1 MHTLKN
7 LSKTEY
13 SVISAYVILFPVS
26 LFLADFVFF
35 NPFFMTTLTTSF
47 LLFLITVLHYV
58 FKRPYL
64 PGVFFCH
71 QNTCRT
77 LRIKGHYLPICSRC
91 TGIYLGVYLSLP
103 LSLLYQG
110 PLLIFLMIP
119 LIIDGYLVYQKKKA
133 SSHTRRL
140 STGLL
145 FGIGL
150 IYSYALYHQF
160 LAYLASLVF

>member
-1 MHTLKN
+1 MQTIKH

-13 SVISAYVILFPVS
+13 TVFSIYVILFPIT
-26 LFLADFVFF
+26 LFLVEIVFF
-35 NPFFMTTLTTSF
+35 NPFFTTALTTALF
-47 LLFLITVLHYV
+47 LLTLTVLHYSL
-58 FKRPYL
+58 KKPYL

-71 QNTCRT
+71 QNACRT
-77 LRIKGHYLPICSRC
+77 LKIKGHYLPICSRC

-110 PLLIFLMIP
+110 PVLIFLMIP
-119 LIIDGYLVYQKKKA
+119 LILDGYLVYQKKKA
-133 SSHTRRL
+133 STHTRRL